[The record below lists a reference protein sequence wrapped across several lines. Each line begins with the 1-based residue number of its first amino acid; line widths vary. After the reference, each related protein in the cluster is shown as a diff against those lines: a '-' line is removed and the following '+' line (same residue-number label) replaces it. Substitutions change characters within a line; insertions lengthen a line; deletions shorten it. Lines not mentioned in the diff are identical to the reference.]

1 MCLISPDTHITIR
14 FFVLLYEMYGPA
26 HCLNGPLMMMVNH
39 DDDERALSINQSIN
53 QGIFRVA

>member
-1 MCLISPDTHITIR
+1 MCLISPDMHSTVR
-14 FFVLLYEMYGPA
+14 FFVLLNEVYGPA

-39 DDDERALSINQSIN
+39 DDDERVLSIN